1 MSRIRL
7 LLACISALWLAGCVT
22 VTPQVKKEPPAP
34 TPVGEHANLDQARVQ
49 RQIERLQSGDN
60 TTLEQILNDP
70 SIYPPPVLYALA
82 DTLYQQGEVA
92 PAMFWFYTAQLRA
105 RSDANKSLDPTTA
118 DGVTTLAAQYSK
130 EIPRYAIAHLD
141 EFQPVMAHV
150 LQWDK
155 ISHRMYDP
163 RWVALLGKAAFTN
176 PHIEFQP
183 ASKWPAIDLQTREG
197 FQRGY
202 ENMLRQLGGQP

>member
-7 LLACISALWLAGCVT
+7 CLACLAALWLAGCVT
-22 VTPQVKKEPPAP
+22 VTPQVKKDPPPPAP
-34 TPVGEHANLDQARVQ
+34 LGEHAKLDQERVQ

-60 TTLEQILNDP
+60 TTLEQVLNDP
-70 SIYPPPVLYALA
+70 GLYPPPVLYALA
-82 DTLYQQGEVA
+82 VTLYQQGEVA

-118 DGVTTLAAQYSK
+118 AGVTELASQYSK
-130 EIPRYAIAHLD
+130 DIPRYAIAHLD
-141 EFQPVMAHV
+141 EFQPVMDHV
-150 LQWDK
+150 LEWDR

-163 RWVALLGKAAFTN
+163 RWVALFGKAAFTN
-176 PHIEFQP
+176 PHIAFQP

-197 FQRGY
+197 FRQGY
-202 ENMLRQLGGQP
+202 ENMLRQVGARP